1 MDPRLL
7 QYYNREL
14 QHVREMCGEFAQEYP
29 KIAGRLGLEGFEC
42 ADPYVERLL
51 EGFAY
56 MSARVQLKVDA
67 EFPRFTQHLLDTVYP
82 HFLAPMP
89 SMAMVQFQP
98 DLTEGSLSDGFVMPR
113 GSVLRSRLGK
123 NDQTPCEYRTAQQVT
138 LWPLQLVE
146 ATYLASVAAVAALD
160 IKKLTSVKAAIRLRF
175 KTTAGLTFDQ
185 LPLDRL
191 QLYLRGPENLPVR
204 LFEQFLANPV
214 EMVVRPTKGS
224 EKWREVITRSHIR
237 PMGLDEEQ
245 ALLPYGPRSF
255 QGYRYLQEYFAFPE
269 RYLMVELGGLAP
281 SVRQCT
287 DDELE
292 VIVLLNDSDST
303 LENAIDASH
312 FALYCTPAINLFE
325 KRADRI
331 HLSDKTTEYHVVPD
345 RSRPM
350 DFEVYSVSSV
360 VGVGTSKERTQ
371 EFLPFYA
378 SNDLTDF
385 RNHEAYYSLHR
396 EPRVLSSRQRVNG
409 PRSSYIGSEMFV
421 SLVDANEAPYSSNL
435 RQLSLTTMCTN
446 RDLPLHMPV
455 GTGKTDFTM
464 DSGAPVESVRC
475 LAGPTKP
482 QSSRAE
488 RDIAWQLI
496 SHLSLNYLSLT
507 NSQDGQGA
515 GALRQLLG
523 LYGARNDASIKKQ
536 IEGVLSIDSRP
547 VNRRIALP
555 GPVAFGRGLEVTVT
569 LDESSF
575 EGTGVFLLG
584 VVLERFFA
592 KYASINSFT
601 ETVLTT
607 TDRGEVMRWPPRIGQ
622 RHVL

>member
-67 EFPRFTQHLLDTVYP
+67 EFPRFTQHLLDMVYP

-113 GSVLRSRLGK
+113 GSALRSRLGK

-146 ATYLASVAAVAALD
+146 ATYLASVAAVAALG

-191 QLYLRGPENLPVR
+191 QLYLRGPENLPVH
-204 LFEQFLANPV
+204 LYEQFLANPV

-224 EKWREVITRSHIR
+224 DKWREVITRSHIR
-237 PMGLDEEQ
+237 PMGLEEEQ

-292 VIVLLNDSDST
+292 VIVLLNDSDSV

-385 RNHEAYYSLHR
+385 RSHEAYYSLHR

-435 RQLSLTTMCTN
+435 RQLSLITMCTN

>member
-1 MDPRLL
+1 
-7 QYYNREL
+7 
-14 QHVREMCGEFAQEYP
+14 
-29 KIAGRLGLEGFEC
+29 
-42 ADPYVERLL
+42 
-51 EGFAY
+51 
-56 MSARVQLKVDA
+56 
-67 EFPRFTQHLLDTVYP
+67 
-82 HFLAPMP
+82 
-89 SMAMVQFQP
+89 
-98 DLTEGSLSDGFVMPR
+98 
-113 GSVLRSRLGK
+113 
-123 NDQTPCEYRTAQQVT
+123 
-138 LWPLQLVE
+138 
-146 ATYLASVAAVAALD
+146 
-160 IKKLTSVKAAIRLRF
+160 
-175 KTTAGLTFDQ
+175 
-185 LPLDRL
+185 
-191 QLYLRGPENLPVR
+191 
-204 LFEQFLANPV
+204 
-214 EMVVRPTKGS
+214 
-224 EKWREVITRSHIR
+224 
-237 PMGLDEEQ
+237 
-245 ALLPYGPRSF
+245 
-255 QGYRYLQEYFAFPE
+255 
-269 RYLMVELGGLAP
+269 
-281 SVRQCT
+281 
-287 DDELE
+287 
-292 VIVLLNDSDST
+292 
-303 LENAIDASH
+303 
-312 FALYCTPAINLFE
+312 
-325 KRADRI
+325 
-331 HLSDKTTEYHVVPD
+331 
-345 RSRPM
+345 
-350 DFEVYSVSSV
+350 
-360 VGVGTSKERTQ
+360 
-371 EFLPFYA
+371 
-378 SNDLTDF
+378 
-385 RNHEAYYSLHR
+385 
-396 EPRVLSSRQRVNG
+396 
-409 PRSSYIGSEMFV
+409 MFV

-523 LYGARNDASIKKQ
+523 LFGARNDASIKKQ

-592 KYASINSFT
+592 KYASINSFS
-601 ETVLTT
+601 EMVLTT